1 MSETGGADRLTILV
15 AEGWFGGSHRQWAL
29 GWAAASAHDV
39 RLVTLPAARWKWR
52 LRAGAVRLAEA
63 VRADIAA
70 NGRPDLLVVS
80 SMVDAAS
87 LVGIA
92 RRELRGVPMVGYLHE
107 NQLTQPRAPGQNV
120 DEGLALTQWRS
131 MVAADE
137 VWFNSA
143 FHRDDLL
150 GALPGLLN
158 RDRVGESQGDLLA
171 DVAGRCRVVPLGVD
185 TADLVAVHRP
195 VRRGPPV
202 VVFNHRIAHDKDP
215 GAVLDALATVAGHGV
230 DFELVVTGE
239 GLGSAPSHVRRG
251 LAALGERVR
260 ATGHL
265 DRADYLRLLCEVD
278 VVVSAARHEFFGVAV
293 VEAVAA
299 GAVPVLPDRLSYPE
313 VIPDRFHDVV
323 LHPDGALGE
332 RLASVLG
339 DIDGA
344 RRRTAGLREAMLDHD
359 WRVRGPAHDEAA
371 RTVTVASGRP
381 N

>member
-1 MSETGGADRLTILV
+1 VGRLTILV
-15 AEGWFGGSHRQWAL
+15 AEGWFGGSHRRWAC
-29 GWAAASAHDV
+29 GWAAASEHDI

-52 LRAGAVRLAEA
+52 LRAGAVRLADA
-63 VRADIAA
+63 VRADIEA
-70 NGRPDLLVVS
+70 NGRPDLIVIS

-92 RRELRGVPMVGYLHE
+92 RRALDGVPMVAYLHE
-107 NQLTQPRAPGQNV
+107 NQLTQPSAPGQNV

-150 GALPGLLN
+150 AALPGLLN
-158 RDRVGESQGDLLA
+158 RDRAAESQGDLLDA
-171 DVAGRCRVVPLGVD
+171 VARRCRVVPLGVD
-185 TADLVAVHRP
+185 TADLVAAHRA
-195 VRRGPPV
+195 VRSGPPV

-215 GAVLDALATVAGHGV
+215 AAVLDALATVAGRGI

-239 GLGSAPSHVRRG
+239 GLTSAPSDVRGG
-251 LAALGERVR
+251 LRALGERVR
-260 ATGHL
+260 ATGPL
-265 DRADYLRLLCEVD
+265 DRGDYLRLLCEVD
-278 VVVSAARHEFFGVAV
+278 VVVSAARHEFFGVSV
-293 VEAVAA
+293 VEAMAA

-313 VIPDRFHDVV
+313 VVPDRFHDVV
-323 LHPDGALGE
+323 LHPEGALTE
-332 RLASVLG
+332 RLATVLG

-344 RRRTAGLREAMLDHD
+344 RRRTAGLRAAMLAHD
-359 WRVRGPAHDEAA
+359 WGIRGPVHDDAA